1 MRSRRSKA
9 WSQNELK
16 GLREVL
22 QLLEDDARQSPAKLG
37 ELSGLSAATVRRLIE
52 RAEADGIIRR
62 YKGII
67 NWELIGQDR
76 VFAFIEVRAIPE
88 RGRGFDAVAERLLGF
103 PEVHSLYLMSG
114 DYDLHVVVQGET
126 MREVAYFVAD
136 KLAPLEGVQSTATHF
151 VLKRYKVDGDAL
163 EEKEEVRRLPVSL

>member
-1 MRSRRSKA
+1 MTTRRSKA

-16 GLREVL
+16 NLREVL
-22 QLLEDDARQSPAKLG
+22 RLLEDDARRPPSRLA
-37 ELSGLSAATVRRLIE
+37 ELSGLPTATVRRLIE
-52 RAEADGIIRR
+52 RAEAEGVIRR
-62 YKGII
+62 YKGIV
-67 NWELIGQDR
+67 NWERVGEDR
-76 VFAFIEVRAIPE
+76 VFAFIEVRALPE
-88 RGRGFDAVAERLLGF
+88 RGRGFDSVAERLVGF

-151 VLKRYKVDGDAL
+151 VLKRYKIDGDVL

>member
-1 MRSRRSKA
+1 MTTRRSKA

-16 GLREVL
+16 NLREVL
-22 QLLEDDARQSPAKLG
+22 RLLEDDARQPPSRLA
-37 ELSGLSAATVRRLIE
+37 ELSGLSTATVRRLIA
-52 RAEADGIIRR
+52 RAEAEGVIRR
-62 YKGII
+62 YKGIV
-67 NWELIGQDR
+67 NWERVGEDR
-76 VFAFIEVRAIPE
+76 VFAFIEVRALPE
-88 RGRGFDAVAERLLGF
+88 RGRGFDAVAERLVGF

-151 VLKRYKVDGDAL
+151 VLKRYKIDGDVL

>member
-1 MRSRRSKA
+1 
-9 WSQNELK
+9 
-16 GLREVL
+16 VL
-22 QLLEDDARQSPAKLG
+22 QLLEEDARRSPTKLAQ
-37 ELSGLSAATVRRLIE
+37 LSGLAAARVRTLIA
-52 RAEADGIIRR
+52 RAEADGVIRR

-67 NWELIGQDR
+67 NWERLGDDR

-88 RGRGFDAVAERLLGF
+88 RGRGFDSVAERLLGF

-126 MREVAYFVAD
+126 MRELAYFVAD

-151 VLKRYKVDGDAL
+151 VLKRYKIDGDVL
-163 EEKEEVRRLPVSL
+163 EEREEVRRLPVSL

>member
-1 MRSRRSKA
+1 MATRRSKA
-9 WSQNELK
+9 WSQSELK
-16 GLREVL
+16 QLREVL
-22 QLLEDDARQSPAKLG
+22 GLLEDDARRSPSKLA
-37 ELSGLSAATVRRLIE
+37 ELSGLATATVRRLID

-62 YKGII
+62 YKGIV
-67 NWELIGQDR
+67 NWERVGQER

-114 DYDLHVVVQGET
+114 DYDLHVVVEGET

-151 VLKRYKVDGDAL
+151 VLKRYKIDGDVL
-163 EEKEEVRRLPVSL
+163 EEKEAVRRLPVSL

>member
-1 MRSRRSKA
+1 MGTRRSKA

-16 GLREVL
+16 NLREVL
-22 QLLEDDARQSPAKLG
+22 RLLEADARQPPSRLA
-37 ELSGLSAATVRRLIE
+37 ELSGLSTATVRRLIA
-52 RAEADGIIRR
+52 RAEAEGIIRR
-62 YKGII
+62 YKGIV
-67 NWELIGQDR
+67 NWERVGEDR
-76 VFAFIEVRAIPE
+76 VFAFIEVRALPE
-88 RGRGFDAVAERLLGF
+88 RGRGFDAVAERLVGF
-103 PEVHSLYLMSG
+103 PEVHSLCLMSG

-151 VLKRYKVDGDAL
+151 VLKRYKIDGDVL

>member
-1 MRSRRSKA
+1 MRSRASKA
-9 WSQNELK
+9 WSHSDLK
-16 GLREVL
+16 DLREVL
-22 QLLEDDARQSPAKLG
+22 QLLEEDARRSPTKLAQ
-37 ELSGLSAATVRRLIE
+37 LSGLAAARVRTLIA
-52 RAEADGIIRR
+52 RAEADGVIRR

-67 NWELIGQDR
+67 NWERLGDDR

-88 RGRGFDAVAERLLGF
+88 RGRGFDSVAERLLGF

-126 MREVAYFVAD
+126 MRELAYFVAD

-151 VLKRYKVDGDAL
+151 VLKRYKIDGDVL
-163 EEKEEVRRLPVSL
+163 EEREEVRRLPVSL

>member
-1 MRSRRSKA
+1 MARRSSRA
-9 WSQNELK
+9 WSQNDLK
-16 GLREVL
+16 RLREVL
-22 QLLEDDARQSPAKLG
+22 QLLEDDARRTPSKLA
-37 ELSGLSAATVRRLIE
+37 ELSGLSTATVRRLIE
-52 RAEADGIIRR
+52 RAQADGIIRR

-67 NWELIGQDR
+67 NWERVGEER
-76 VFAFIEVRAIPE
+76 VFAFIEVRATPE

-114 DYDLHVVVQGET
+114 DYDLHVVVQGAN

-151 VLKRYKVDGDAL
+151 VLKRFKIDGDVL

>member
-1 MRSRRSKA
+1 MRKGTSKA
-9 WSQNELK
+9 WSHNDLSK
-16 GLREVL
+16 LRQVL
-22 QLLEDDARQSPAKLG
+22 RLLEDDARRSPAQLA
-37 ELSGLSAATVRRLIE
+37 ELSGLSAATVRRLVA
-52 RAEADGIIRR
+52 RAEAEGIIRR

-67 NWELIGQDR
+67 NWERTGEEQ

-88 RGRGFDAVAERLLGF
+88 RGHGFDAVAERLLGF

-151 VLKRYKVDGDAL
+151 VLKRFKIDGDVM
-163 EEKEEVRRLPVSL
+163 EEKEQVRRLPVSL

>member
-1 MRSRRSKA
+1 MRTRRSKA

-16 GLREVL
+16 NLREVL
-22 QLLEDDARQSPAKLG
+22 RLLEDDARRPPSRLA
-37 ELSGLSAATVRRLIE
+37 ELSGLSTATVRRLIA
-52 RAEADGIIRR
+52 RAEAEGVIRR

-67 NWELIGQDR
+67 NWERVGEDR
-76 VFAFIEVRAIPE
+76 VFAFIEVRALPE
-88 RGRGFDAVAERLLGF
+88 RGRGFDAVAERLVGF

-151 VLKRYKVDGDAL
+151 VLKRYKIDGDVL